1 MLVSLSAKQKLDV
14 SINCTLAPCKA
25 CMSLLYFY
33 WRVSLAEYLC
43 TQGLLTHVAGEPQ
56 QQLSVCPC
64 CTAVLEE
71 EKDLEY

>member
-1 MLVSLSAKQKLDV
+1 MLVSFSAKQKLDV
-14 SINCTLAPCKA
+14 CLNCTSTPCIV

-33 WRVSLAEYLC
+33 CRVSLAEYLC

-56 QQLSVCPC
+56 QQLGVCPC

-71 EKDLEY
+71 EKDLE